1 MLDNATKVTSLAFT
15 TDGKFL
21 LTISDDWTMR
31 FHPLEIQD
39 LMALVHKRVPREL
52 SRSLDL
58 RHLPVQLWPRVPI

>member
-39 LMALVHKRVPREL
+39 LMALAHERVPREL
-52 SRSLDL
+52 SAEERQK
-58 RHLPVQLWPRVPI
+58 HLHTK